1 MNGLANIVS
10 KSLSS
15 GNPVAYL
22 LVLVAGVITSFT
34 PCVYPIIPI
43 IVGYIGA
50 SQVRTRAKAFWLSI
64 SYVLGMA
71 TTFSVLGVIASLTG
85 MIFGKI
91 QSNPW
96 MYVFVGNVIL
106 IMAMWFM
113 DIITIPL
120 PSFVTP
126 RFKGKGFIPA
136 FLLGM
141 ASGIIAAPC
150 TAAVLVIILS
160 YVGSKQNLFYGATIL
175 FTYAVGLGII
185 LIIAGTFTGF
195 INTLMKS
202 ETMSIKVKK
211 VFGIFL
217 FLLSQYFFIQAGKL
231 F

>member
-1 MNGLANIVS
+1 MNDLAQIVS
-10 KSLSS
+10 RTITS
-15 GNPVAYL
+15 GNPLVYL
-22 LVLVAGVITSFT
+22 FVLVAGIITSFT

-43 IVGYIGA
+43 VVGYIGA
-50 SQVRTRAKAFWLSI
+50 SQVRSRTKALWLST

-71 TTFSVLGVIASLTG
+71 TTFSILGIVASWTG
-85 MIFGKI
+85 MLFGKI

-96 MYVFVGNVIL
+96 MHVFVGNVIL

-120 PSFVTP
+120 PAFVTP
-126 RFKGKGFIPA
+126 RIKGKGFIPA
-136 FLLGM
+136 FLLGL

-160 YVGSKQNLFYGATIL
+160 YVGSKQNIFFGATIL
-175 FTYAVGLGII
+175 FTYAVGLGTI

-202 ETMSIKVKK
+202 ETMSKKIKK
-211 VFGIFL
+211 VFGILL